1 MIGKIIIGKSFRG
14 CILYC
19 LNDKIQVHP
28 IEKVIKNRAEVLMF
42 NQCYGNQK
50 ELIQQFNEVRKS
62 NPKLSKPV
70 MHITLS
76 MAPGENLS
84 KDKLM
89 EMVQHCA
96 MDMGFTNNQYLAVY
110 HNDTNHQHLHIVAN
124 RVGYDKL
131 TVSDSNSYQKI
142 ANFCRKMEMKYNLK
156 QVLSPK
162 RYQSREQR
170 LIPRHDQRK
179 GQIKEHIRQAISK
192 SRHYHEFEQR
202 MKEKGYQV
210 IKGRGISFIDEKKVK
225 VKGSELNYSLQTIE
239 RMLERNRVNQLPETF
254 RIQNQN
260 RDLPA
265 ARVPRHDVNP
275 SPLGNGQ
282 NGIFNT
288 KQNPSLLNNLTQE
301 ATKMME
307 DLMKPA
313 ESIDQFAEDLLKK
326 KKRKKRLR
334 QSGH

>member
-1 MIGKIIIGKSFRG
+1 
-14 CILYC
+14 
-19 LNDKIQVHP
+19 
-28 IEKVIKNRAEVLMF
+28 
-42 NQCYGNQK
+42 
-50 ELIQQFNEVRKS
+50 
-62 NPKLSKPV
+62 
-70 MHITLS
+70 MHVTLS
-76 MAPGENLS
+76 LAPGENLS

-96 MDMGFTNNQYLAVY
+96 IDLGFSYKQYLAVY

-124 RVGYDKL
+124 RVGYDKRTL
-131 TVSDSNSYQKI
+131 NDSNSYQKI
-142 ANFCRKMEMKYNLK
+142 ANFCRKMEIKYGLK
-156 QVLSPK
+156 QVLSPR
-162 RYQSREQR
+162 RYQSEQQR

-179 GQIKEHIRQAISK
+179 GQIKEHIRQTLNE
-192 SRHYHEFEQR
+192 SRNYPEFERR

-210 IKGRGISFIDEKKVK
+210 IKGRGISFIDKKNVK

-239 RMLERNRVNQLPETF
+239 RMLERNRVNLLPGPL

-260 RDLPA
+260 PDLPA
-265 ARVPRHDVNP
+265 ACVPRHDVNP
-275 SPLGNGQ
+275 SQPGNGQ

-288 KQNPSLLNNLTQE
+288 KQNLSLLNNLSQE

-313 ESIDQFAEDLLKK
+313 GFIDHFTEGLLKK
-326 KKRKKRLR
+326 KKRKKGLR